1 MRTCTSNLKEY
12 LPDEYHNITRNTIAE
27 MMVNEGY
34 MNNTHVIQIS
44 TCHRFASVYS
54 DTRETLLT
62 FTNTEHSL
70 SNIPIQF
77 YPDSY
82 EKKRISI
89 ENLPIE
95 LPDKEVKAFL
105 SKYATLFGKT
115 YYPGTKFQNKYF
127 TTGTRIYQY
136 TSLSKHIPRH
146 INEFGRYLQIRYDEQ
161 PKDDNNLDTQS
172 EFPRNVTYIQ
182 QEAPQ
187 TLPNATPTPQL
198 PDTPTIIPET
208 QQQDE
213 PQVEQQ
219 QTTPIRKENLI
230 NSKVQQTQRLPKQII
245 QQNIPKM
252 VDKINNVQI
261 QIYKLRYKRASGND
275 YSQRQRE
282 SLSRRNR
289 WKVRVQTQTGL

>member
-1 MRTCTSNLKEY
+1 M
-12 LPDEYHNITRNTIAE
+12 
-27 MMVNEGY
+27 
-34 MNNTHVIQIS
+34 
-44 TCHRFASVYS
+44 
-54 DTRETLLT
+54 
-62 FTNTEHSL
+62 
-70 SNIPIQF
+70 
-77 YPDSY
+77 
-82 EKKRISI
+82 
-89 ENLPIE
+89 
-95 LPDKEVKAFL
+95 

-136 TSLSKHIPRH
+136 TSLSKLIPRH

-172 EFPRNVTYIQ
+172 EFPCNVTYIQ

-219 QTTPIRKENLI
+219 QTTPIRKEN
-230 NSKVQQTQRLPKQII
+230 
-245 QQNIPKM
+245 
-252 VDKINNVQI
+252 
-261 QIYKLRYKRASGND
+261 
-275 YSQRQRE
+275 
-282 SLSRRNR
+282 
-289 WKVRVQTQTGL
+289 

>member
-1 MRTCTSNLKEY
+1 M
-12 LPDEYHNITRNTIAE
+12 
-27 MMVNEGY
+27 
-34 MNNTHVIQIS
+34 
-44 TCHRFASVYS
+44 
-54 DTRETLLT
+54 
-62 FTNTEHSL
+62 
-70 SNIPIQF
+70 
-77 YPDSY
+77 
-82 EKKRISI
+82 
-89 ENLPIE
+89 
-95 LPDKEVKAFL
+95 

-187 TLPNATPTPQL
+187 TLPNATPTPRL

-230 NSKVQQTQRLPKQII
+230 NSKIQQTQRLPKQNI
-245 QQNIPKM
+245 QQKIPKM

-261 QIYKLRYKRASGND
+261 YKLDTRELWEMITPKDRERASQEEIGGRFGYRLRPD
-275 YSQRQRE
+275 CEEARQYCYQWDIERP
-282 SLSRRNR
+282 LGDP
-289 WKVRVQTQTGL
+289 T